1 MTPIPML
8 VGSVRAEDLNPTT
21 HATCAAGHRASAR
34 LRLPQIGSKLPALAA
49 ALSVAALPVQ

>member
-8 VGSVRAEDLNPTT
+8 GSVRAEDLNPTT

-34 LRLPQIGSKLPALAA
+34 LRLPQIGSKLPTLAA